1 MDQLT
6 TGYLVEISKDLNN
19 HSTTLLTPEAIDFLV
34 FLHQNFE
41 HERRELLIRRMERQR
56 EINTG
61 KLPDFLPETAS
72 VRNGNWKVAPIPADL
87 QNRRVEITGPV
98 DKKMI
103 INALN
108 SGANV
113 FMADF
118 EDATSP
124 TWDNVLMGQQNLKD
138 AIRREIDFE
147 SEDGKQYKLDE
158 KTAVL
163 LVRPRG
169 WHLTE
174 AHFKIEN
181 RAISASLFDFGLY
194 FFHNARKLMSLGTAP
209 YFYLPKLENH
219 LEARLWNQVFEF
231 AQEYMGIPRGTIKAT
246 VLIETIL
253 AAFEMDEIL
262 YELREHIAG
271 LNAGRWDYIFSII
284 KKFRMQQQ
292 FVLPD
297 RSSVTMRVPFMRAYT
312 QLLVQTCHKRGAHA
326 IGGMAAFI
334 PNRKD
339 GEVTRIALEKV
350 KDDKQFEAENG
361 FDGTWVAH
369 PDLIPITRATFDL
382 MLGAKPHQK
391 NILHEDLTITAKDL
405 LAISSAGNTITEQ
418 GVRTNV
424 NVGIRY
430 IAAWL
435 NGVGAAAIN
444 NLMEDAATAEISRAQ
459 LWQWVRHGCI
469 TDQWKLIDRH
479 YVNDIIDEERE
490 KLKEEVGFD
499 RYHSENYMLAGC
511 LFHDLVFSKQFPE
524 FLTLQAYYYIQQ
536 ND

>member
-1 MDQLT
+1 MEQTT
-6 TGYLVEISKDLNN
+6 TGYLVEINKDNN
-19 HSTTLLTPEAIDFLV
+19 GLAATLLTPEAIDFLV
-34 FLHQNFE
+34 TLHQHFE
-41 HERRELLIRRMERQR
+41 HERRELLILRMERQR
-56 EINTG
+56 DINNG
-61 KLPDFLPETAS
+61 KLPDFLKETEK
-72 VRNGNWKVAPIPADL
+72 VRKDTWKVAPIPADI
-87 QNRRVEITGPV
+87 QNRKVEITGPT

-118 EDATSP
+118 EDATTP
-124 TWDNVLMGQQNLKD
+124 TWDNILSGQQNLKD
-138 AIRREIDFE
+138 AIRRTIDFE
-147 SEDGKQYKLDE
+147 TEEGKQYKLNE
-158 KTAVL
+158 KTSVL
-163 LVRPRG
+163 MVRPRG

-181 RAISASLFDFGLY
+181 RPMSASLFDFGLY
-194 FFHNARKLMSLGTAP
+194 FFHNARKLMSQGTAP
-209 YFYLPKLENH
+209 YFYLPKLESH

-231 AQEYMGIPRGTIKAT
+231 AQEYMSIPRGTVKAT

-262 YELREHIAG
+262 YELKEHAAG
-271 LNAGRWDYIFSII
+271 LNAGRWDYIFSVI
-284 KKFRMQQQ
+284 KKFRMVQS

-297 RSSVTMRVPFMRAYT
+297 RSLVTMRVPFMRAYT

-339 GEVTRIALEKV
+339 EEATHLALDKV
-350 KDDKQFEAENG
+350 KDDKEFEAQNG

-369 PDLIPITRATFDL
+369 PDLIPIAKNAFDEVL
-382 MLGAKPHQK
+382 NGKPHQK
-391 NILHEDLTITAKDL
+391 NVLVEDRVITAKEL
-405 LAISSAGNTITEQ
+405 LNISSAGNTITEQ

-430 IAAWL
+430 IASWL
-435 NGVGAAAIN
+435 NGIGAAGIN

-459 LWQWVRHGCI
+459 IWQWVRHGCI

-479 YVNDIIDEERE
+479 YVNDIIDEERA
-490 KLKEEVGFD
+490 KIKEEVGFE

-524 FLTLQAYYYIQQ
+524 FLTLQAYFYIQQ